1 MSARAAARR
10 RVVVGISGASGSAY
24 GIRMLEMLRG
34 VPDVETHLIV
44 SRSARQT
51 LQLETSL
58 RVEQVEALADVVHSS
73 ADIGASISSGSF
85 RVHAMVVAPCSIK
98 TMSNLAWGNTGEL
111 TARAADV
118 ALKERRRVV
127 LMLRETPLHAGHI
140 ESMLR
145 VTQAG
150 AIVFPPVPAFYNR
163 PQSVA
168 DIVDHS
174 VMRCLDLIDVECE
187 AAPRWGETSRALL
200 SAATGPLPTTT
211 DGEPHERSNSH

>member
-1 MSARAAARR
+1 MSAGSAGRR
-10 RVVVGISGASGSAY
+10 RVVVGMTGASGSAY
-24 GIRMLEMLRG
+24 GVRLLEMLRR
-34 VPDVETHLIV
+34 VPDVETHLVV
-44 SRSARQT
+44 SRAARQT
-51 LQLETSL
+51 LQLETA
-58 RVEQVEALADVVHSS
+58 VTIEQVEALADVVHASV
-73 ADIGASISSGSF
+73 DIGASISSGSF

-98 TMSNLAWGNTGEL
+98 TLSNLAWGNTGEL
-111 TARAADV
+111 IARAADV

-127 LMLRETPLHAGHI
+127 LMLRETPLHVGHI

-163 PQSVA
+163 PQTVA

-187 AAPRWGETSRALL
+187 VAPRWGETSRRLL
-200 SAATGPLPTTT
+200 STAQ
-211 DGEPHERSNSH
+211 GEIGACT

>member
-1 MSARAAARR
+1 MRQTTTSGKR

-24 GIRMLEMLRG
+24 GIRLLEVLRSTSH
-34 VPDVETHLIV
+34 VETHLIV

-51 LQLETSL
+51 LSLETSMTMGQL
-58 RVEQVEALADVVHSS
+58 ESLADVVHSS

-85 RVHAMVVAPCSIK
+85 RIHAMVVAPCSIK

-111 TARAADV
+111 IARAADV

-127 LMLRETPLHAGHI
+127 LMLRETPLHVGHI

-145 VTQAG
+145 VSQAG

-174 VMRCLDLIDVECE
+174 VMRCMDLIEIECDV
-187 AAPRWGETSRALL
+187 APRWGETSRALL
-200 SAATGPLPTTT
+200 AVATSPLAPSTL
-211 DGEPHERSNSH
+211 ESNSHG

>member
-1 MSARAAARR
+1 MSAGSAGRR
-10 RVVVGISGASGSAY
+10 RVVVGMTGASGSAY
-24 GIRMLEMLRG
+24 GVRLLEILRR
-34 VPDVETHLIV
+34 VPDVETHLVV
-44 SRSARQT
+44 SRAARQT
-51 LQLETSL
+51 LQLETA
-58 RVEQVEALADVVHSS
+58 VTIEQVEALADVVHASV
-73 ADIGASISSGSF
+73 DIGASISSGSF

-98 TMSNLAWGNTGEL
+98 TLSNLAWGNTGEL
-111 TARAADV
+111 IARAADV

-163 PQSVA
+163 PQTVA

-187 AAPRWGETSRALL
+187 VAPRWGETSRRLL
-200 SAATGPLPTTT
+200 STAQ
-211 DGEPHERSNSH
+211 GEIGACT

>member
-1 MSARAAARR
+1 MSASDTKRR
-10 RVVVGISGASGSAY
+10 RVVVALTGASGSAY
-24 GIRMLEMLRG
+24 GIRLLEMLRE

-51 LQLETSL
+51 LQLETD
-58 RVEQVEALADVVHSS
+58 VPIEQLEASADVVHASQ
-73 ADIGASISSGSF
+73 DIGAAVSSGSF

-111 TARAADV
+111 IARAADV

-163 PQSVA
+163 PRTVA

-187 AAPRWGETSRALL
+187 AAPRWTETSRRLL
-200 SAATGPLPTTT
+200 SSATRPAPQPFTVAC
-211 DGEPHERSNSH
+211 P

>member
-1 MSARAAARR
+1 MRQTTPSGKR

-24 GIRMLEMLRG
+24 GIRLLEVLRAT
-34 VPDVETHLIV
+34 PDVETHLIV

-51 LQLETSL
+51 LSLETSMTMGQL
-58 RVEQVEALADVVHSS
+58 EALADVVHSS

-85 RVHAMVVAPCSIK
+85 RIHAMVVAPCSIK

-111 TARAADV
+111 MARAADV

-127 LMLRETPLHAGHI
+127 LMLRETPLHVGHI

-145 VTQAG
+145 VSQAG

-174 VMRCLDLIDVECE
+174 VMRCMDLIDIECHV
-187 AAPRWGETSRALL
+187 APRWGETSRALL
-200 SAATGPLPTTT
+200 AAATSPLVPSIL
-211 DGEPHERSNSH
+211 ESNPHE

>member
-1 MSARAAARR
+1 MSAQPACRR
-10 RVVVGISGASGSAY
+10 IVVGITGASGSAY
-24 GIRMLEMLRG
+24 GIRLLEMLRLVPG
-34 VPDVETHLIV
+34 VEKHLII

-51 LQLETSL
+51 LQLETSVSL
-58 RVEQVEALADVVHSS
+58 EEAEALADVVHSS
-73 ADIGASISSGSF
+73 TDIGAAISSGSF

-111 TARAADV
+111 IARAADV

-187 AAPRWGETSRALL
+187 AAPRWRETSRRLL
-200 SAATGPLPTTT
+200 AARPATHSTGITA
-211 DGEPHERSNSH
+211 

>member
-1 MSARAAARR
+1 MSTRAAPRR

-24 GIRMLEMLRG
+24 GIRMLEMLRA

-111 TARAADV
+111 MARAADV

-163 PQSVA
+163 PQTVA

-174 VMRCLDLIDVECE
+174 VMRCLDLIDVDCE

-200 SAATGPLPTTT
+200 CAAAGPLPTTT
-211 DGEPHERSNSH
+211 DGEPHERSAH

>member
-1 MSARAAARR
+1 MTARAAARR

-24 GIRMLEMLRG
+24 GIRLLEMLRSA
-34 VPDVETHLIV
+34 PDVETHLVV

-51 LQLETSL
+51 LQLETSATI
-58 RVEQVEALADVVHSS
+58 EQVEALADVVHSS
-73 ADIGASISSGSF
+73 VDIGASISSGSF
-85 RVHAMVVAPCSIK
+85 RVHAMVIAPCSIK

-111 TARAADV
+111 LARAADV

-127 LMLRETPLHAGHI
+127 LMLRETPLHVGHI

-145 VTQAG
+145 VSQAG

-174 VMRCLDLIDVECE
+174 VMRCLDLIDIDCE

-200 SAATGPLPTTT
+200 AASTRPLSAHPEGS
-211 DGEPHERSNSH
+211 PHE

>member
-1 MSARAAARR
+1 MTAPPSRRR
-10 RVVVGISGASGSAY
+10 RVVVGITGASGSIY
-24 GIRMLEMLRG
+24 GARLLECLRAA
-34 VPDVETHLIV
+34 PDVETHLVV
-44 SRSARQT
+44 SRAARQT
-51 LQLETSL
+51 LQLETALSI
-58 RVEQVEALADVVHSS
+58 EQIEALADVVHAH

-85 RVHAMVVAPCSIK
+85 RVHAMIVAPCSIK
-98 TMSNLAWGNTGEL
+98 TMSNLAWGNTGDL
-111 TARAADV
+111 ITRAADV

-127 LMLRETPLHAGHI
+127 LMLRETPLHLGHI

-163 PQSVA
+163 PRTVS

-187 AAPRWGETSRALL
+187 AAPRWGETSRLL
-200 SAATGPLPTTT
+200 LAAAPSPTPSDNRIAT
-211 DGEPHERSNSH
+211 

>member
-10 RVVVGISGASGSAY
+10 RIVVGISGASGSAY

-111 TARAADV
+111 MARAADV

-200 SAATGPLPTTT
+200 SAATDPLPTTT

>member
-1 MSARAAARR
+1 MNVRTPARR
-10 RVVVGISGASGSAY
+10 RIIVGISGASGSAY
-24 GIRMLEMLRG
+24 GIRMLEMLRT

-51 LQLETSL
+51 MQLETSL
-58 RVEQVEALADVVHSS
+58 SIGQVEELADIVHSS
-73 ADIGASISSGSF
+73 VDIGASISSGSF
-85 RVHAMVVAPCSIK
+85 RGHAMVIAPCSIK
-98 TMSNLAWGNTGEL
+98 TMSNIAWGNTGEL
-111 TARAADV
+111 MARAADV

-127 LMLRETPLHAGHI
+127 LMLRETPLHVGHI

-145 VTQAG
+145 VSQAG

-174 VMRCLDLIDVECE
+174 VMRCLDLIDVACE
-187 AAPRWGETSRALL
+187 AAPRWGETSRAILN
-200 SAATGPLPTTT
+200 AATAPLPETG
-211 DGEPHERSNSH
+211 DIHE

>member
-1 MSARAAARR
+1 MRQTTTSGKR

-24 GIRMLEMLRG
+24 GVRLLEVLRAT
-34 VPDVETHLIV
+34 PDVETHLIV

-51 LQLETSL
+51 LSLETSMTMGQL
-58 RVEQVEALADVVHSS
+58 ESLADVVHSS

-85 RVHAMVVAPCSIK
+85 RIHAMVVAPCSIK

-111 TARAADV
+111 IARAADV

-127 LMLRETPLHAGHI
+127 LMLRETPLHVGHI

-145 VTQAG
+145 VSQAG

-174 VMRCLDLIDVECE
+174 VMRCMDLIEIECDV
-187 AAPRWGETSRALL
+187 APRWGETSRSLL
-200 SAATGPLPTTT
+200 AASTSPLAPSIL
-211 DGEPHERSNSH
+211 ESNPHE

>member
-1 MSARAAARR
+1 MSSRTSPRK

-24 GIRMLEMLRG
+24 GIRLLEMLRAA
-34 VPDVETHLIV
+34 PDVETHLVV

-58 RVEQVEALADVVHSS
+58 AIGQVEDLADVVHSS
-73 ADIGASISSGSF
+73 VDIGASISSGSF
-85 RVHAMVVAPCSIK
+85 RIHAMVVAPCSIK

-111 TARAADV
+111 IARAADV

-127 LMLRETPLHAGHI
+127 LMLRETPLHVGHI

-145 VTQAG
+145 VSQAG

-174 VMRCLDLIDVECE
+174 VMRCLDLIDIECE

-200 SAATGPLPTTT
+200 AASTRTTQET
-211 DGEPHERSNSH
+211 LSGIPHE

>member
-1 MSARAAARR
+1 MMRESACGKR
-10 RVVVGISGASGSAY
+10 RVVVGITGASGTAY
-24 GIRMLEMLRG
+24 GIRLLEMLRA
-34 VPDVETHLIV
+34 VPDVQTHLIV

-51 LQLETSL
+51 LSLETSMSL
-58 RVEQVEALADVVHSS
+58 EQVESLADVVHSS

-85 RVHAMVVAPCSIK
+85 RIHAMVVAPCSIK

-111 TARAADV
+111 IARAADV

-127 LMLRETPLHAGHI
+127 LMLRETPLHVGHI

-145 VTQAG
+145 VSQAG

-163 PQSVA
+163 PQTVA

-200 SAATGPLPTTT
+200 AAATGTLAQSSLEQKT
-211 DGEPHERSNSH
+211 HE